1 MEHFWD
7 SSATIPDGLGFEHYD
22 GVHLFWLGVFALLT
36 ASLIFIYKRAS
47 ENTRRY
53 MKYTLAALLIADE
66 LFKIIGLASHGNYT
80 AGYLPLHLCSIN
92 IFIIAIYAIR
102 PSKLLGNFLYIICI
116 PAALAALIFPNW
128 TNMPLS
134 NFMHIHSFT
143 VHILL
148 AAVPIILTVVGEIKP
163 SLKHLPGCLVIL
175 AIAAVVALTFN
186 LIFDTNFMYLMEAPE
201 GNPLYWFAQN
211 TPSHLIGYPV
221 MITAIIVVMISP
233 FEIARRIKNK
243 KTAQS

>member
-1 MEHFWD
+1 MY
-7 SSATIPDGLGFEHYD
+7 TIPDGLGFKHYD
-22 GVHLFWLGVFALLT
+22 SVHLMWLAAFAIFT
-36 ASLIFIYKRAS
+36 LITTLIYKKSGAKARK
-47 ENTRRY
+47 NI
-53 MKYTLAALLIADE
+53 KYTLAALLIADE

-92 IFIIAIYAIR
+92 IFIIAIYSIR
-102 PSKLLGNFLYIICI
+102 PSKLLGNFLYIICT

-128 TNMPLS
+128 TDMPLS

-148 AAVPIILTVVGEIKP
+148 AAFPIILTAVGEIKP
-163 SLKHLPGCLVIL
+163 SVRHLPGCLAIL
-175 AIAAVVALTFN
+175 LVGGAVALTFN

-201 GNPLYWFAQN
+201 GNPLYWFAEN

-221 MITAIIVVMISP
+221 IIVAVFAVMLTP
-233 FEIARRIKNK
+233 FEVARRIKNRK
-243 KTAQS
+243 EHA

>member
-1 MEHFWD
+1 MKYFWD
-7 SSATIPDGLGFEHYD
+7 SSATIPDDLGFEHFD
-22 GVHLFWLGVFALLT
+22 EVHFFWLGIFALFTVIL
-36 ASLIFIYKRAS
+36 SIIYKGAGPDA
-47 ENTRRY
+47 RRY
-53 MKYTLAALLIADE
+53 MKYTLAVLLIADE
-66 LFKIIGLASHGNYT
+66 LFKIIGLAAHGNYT

-102 PSKLLGNFLYIICI
+102 PSKILGNFLYIVCI

-128 TNMPLS
+128 TDLPVA

-148 AAVPIILTVVGEIKP
+148 AAVPIILTAVGEIKP
-163 SLKHLPGCLVIL
+163 SVRHLPGCLGIL
-175 AIAAVVALTFN
+175 AASALVALAFN
-186 LIFDTNFMYLMEAPE
+186 LIFDTNFMYLMEAPK

-221 MITAIIVVMISP
+221 MITGIVIVMLAP

-243 KTAQS
+243 KTA